1 MLPLS
6 VAIVCKNN
14 ENTITRTL
22 ESVKPLA
29 AEIVAVDSG
38 STDRTIE
45 ILESFGARVIP
56 SPWLGFVATKQRALE
71 ACTQPW
77 VLALDSDESLLPEL
91 AGEVSHALGTPNDGV
106 AGYWMNR
113 KVYYDDRP
121 LNFAWQPEWRLR
133 LVRRER
139 AYWTGL
145 DPHDRLELSAS
156 PSGDTGRT
164 VRLRGDMRHDSIASF
179 ADFLAKQA
187 SHARTMAA
195 SMKAQGQRGG
205 ALRLMT
211 SPIGAFLKQ
220 AVAKQSWRDGWPGLL
235 AAASAAAGTL
245 MKHAILIELCRRG
258 AGSPGPEQNAPTRP
272 SPTPPD
278 CAART

>member
-14 ENTITRTL
+14 ESTIARTL
-22 ESVKPLA
+22 ESVRPLA

-45 ILESFGARVIP
+45 ILECFGARVIR
-56 SPWLGFVATKQRALE
+56 SPWLGFVATKQKALE

-91 AGEVSHALGTPNDGV
+91 AREVSRVLGSPNDGID
-106 AGYWMNR
+106 GYWMNR

-145 DPHDRLELSAS
+145 DPHDRMELREKVGETPGANA
-156 PSGDTGRT
+156 GGQRGRT
-164 VRLRGDMRHDSIASF
+164 EQLRGDMRHDSIASF
-179 ADFLAKQA
+179 AEFLAKQA
-187 SHARTMAA
+187 SHARIMAA
-195 SMKAQGQRGG
+195 SMKAEGQRGSVRK
-205 ALRLMT
+205 LVT

-220 AVAKQSWRDGWPGLL
+220 MVAKQSWRDGWPGVL
-235 AAASAAAGTL
+235 AAASTAAGTL
-245 MKHAILIELCRRG
+245 MKHAILIELSRRE
-258 AGSPGPEQNAPTRP
+258 SNAR
-272 SPTPPD
+272 
-278 CAART
+278 R

>member
-14 ENTITRTL
+14 ESTIARTL

-45 ILESFGARVIP
+45 ILKSFDARVVR
-56 SPWLGFVATKQRALE
+56 SPWLGFVATKQKSLE

-77 VLALDSDESLLPEL
+77 VLALDSDESLLPTL
-91 AGEVSHALGTPNDGV
+91 AQSVARVLGSPSDGV
-106 AGYWMNR
+106 DGFWMNR

-139 AYWTGL
+139 ASWTGL
-145 DPHDRLELSAS
+145 DPHDRMELRES
-156 PSGDTGRT
+156 PGGVVPRT
-164 VRLRGDMRHDSIASF
+164 EKLRGDMRHDSIAGFSE
-179 ADFLAKQA
+179 FLVKQA
-187 SHARTMAA
+187 SHARTMAI
-195 SMKAQGQRGG
+195 SMKAEGHKGSV
-205 ALRLMT
+205 LKLLT
-211 SPIGAFLKQ
+211 SPVGAFVKQ
-220 AVAKQSWRDGWPGLL
+220 AVFKQSWRDGWPGVL
-235 AAASAAAGTL
+235 AAASTAAGTL
-245 MKHAILIELCRRG
+245 MKHAILIELNRRKV
-258 AGSPGPEQNAPTRP
+258 R
-272 SPTPPD
+272 
-278 CAART
+278 